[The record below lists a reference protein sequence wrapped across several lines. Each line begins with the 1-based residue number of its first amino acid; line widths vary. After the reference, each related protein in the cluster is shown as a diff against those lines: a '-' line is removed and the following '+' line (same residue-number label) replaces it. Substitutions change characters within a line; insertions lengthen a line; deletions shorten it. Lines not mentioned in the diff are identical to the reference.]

1 MTTTTFYRKA
11 NVSRAD
17 AAKSLLTRYPNADL
31 VSLKAKKADAE
42 EALAAGVKVGDQ
54 VFAATIRVSEFPPSD
69 DSDSSDTEEPSDD
82 APPSDSPPADDSSSD
97 DDSSDS
103 PAPDFG
109 DGDSDADDL
118 GGEEKPLKGDDGII
132 QLLQQL
138 LDVVKGGGGLGPD
151 AGPDDLGPDPMGGDP
166 GMGGDPL
173 GDPGAVP
180 DIGAPPQGGGLPAPG
195 GPAGGPPLPPPVK
208 PKSGIGV
215 GAFAHYNSKQAEITV
230 VRQNTTGSVG
240 NKEIIAE
247 ARQFYPTH
255 TVAKIRRTGSA
266 VVNGQDTNL
275 PESKIA
281 VVTLIAK

>member
-17 AAKSLLTRYPNADL
+17 AAASLMARYPNADL
-31 VSLKAKKADAE
+31 VSFEAKKADAD
-42 EALAAGVKVGDQ
+42 EARSAGVRVGEK
-54 VFAATIRVSEFPPSD
+54 VFAATIRTSEFPPSD
-69 DSDSSDTEEPSDD
+69 DSSEESDD
-82 APPSDSPPADDSSSD
+82 APAEDTSSDSPPSDDESSSDAPDFGGSD
-97 DDSSDS
+97 DDSGL
-103 PAPDFG
+103 P
-109 DGDSDADDL
+109 
-118 GGEEKPLKGDDGII
+118 EEKPLKGDDGII

-138 LDVVKGGGGLGPD
+138 LDVVKGGGSLG
-151 AGPDDLGPDPMGGDP
+151 APDDLGPDPLGGDPLGDP
-166 GMGGDPL
+166 GMSGDPL

-180 DIGAPPQGGGLPAPG
+180 DIGAPGQGEGLPAPG
-195 GPAGGPPLPPPVK
+195 APPLPPPVK
-208 PKSGIGV
+208 PKSPVGV

-230 VRQNTTGSVG
+230 VRQNTTGQIG

-247 ARQFYPTH
+247 AREFYPTH

-266 VVNGQDTNL
+266 IVNGQDTNL